1 MLDKLKKEERLLLL
15 KFVCAFAWADLEVKD
30 SEKKL
35 VRKLVSQLKLDKDEA
50 KEVEGWLKRP
60 PSPEEV
66 DPNRV
71 PRAHRKLFI
80 ETARQMI
87 VADGEVD
94 EAERENLSLFRA
106 LLEGDDEE

>member
-1 MLDKLKKEERLLLL
+1 MIDKLKKEERLLLL
-15 KFVCAFAWADLEVKD
+15 KFVCAFAWADLQVKE

-35 VRKLVSQLKLDKDEA
+35 VRRMVKELKLSDDEA
-50 KEVEGWLKRP
+50 NQVEGWLKRP
-60 PSPEEV
+60 PKPEEV

-71 PRAHRKLFI
+71 PHAHKKLFL

-94 EAERENLSLFRA
+94 EAERENLSLLEQ
-106 LLEGDDEE
+106 LLGD

>member
-15 KFVCAFAWADLEVKD
+15 QFVCAFAWADLEVKP

-35 VRKLVSQLKLDKDEA
+35 VRKLVTQLKLSDDESE
-50 KEVEGWLKRP
+50 KVEGWLKRP
-60 PSPEEV
+60 PKPEDV

-71 PRAHRKLFI
+71 PQAHKKLFL
-80 ETARQMI
+80 EVARQVI

-94 EAERENLSLFRA
+94 DAERENLELLA
-106 LLEGDDEE
+106 QLLEGD